1 MAEAAHA
8 GLVLRSDDA
17 YTFLHD
23 RVQEAAYSL
32 IPEDAR
38 AGVHLRIGHIL
49 LSSLTPEAIAERIF
63 EVANQLNRGSEL
75 VDSQEERE
83 RIAELDLLAGK
94 RAKAAS
100 AYASAL
106 RYFTAGAALLAD
118 DRWER
123 RYALTFALEVE
134 RAECEFLTGALET
147 AEEKLE
153 LLWKRT
159 HGIVDQAAV
168 TCLRV
173 DSYMALARADRA
185 IAVAL
190 DYLRERGVDWSPHPT
205 EAEVWQEYERLWAR
219 LDKERIEDLVDLPLM
234 NDPGARAT
242 ADVLSR
248 IVPAAVL
255 TDENLTCLAS
265 LRGVNLNLEHGITD
279 ASAYAYVELGTVL
292 VAFFK
297 DHATAFRFGQLAV
310 NLVDRRGLEAWKARV
325 YVAFA
330 HCIVPWARP
339 LRSAQVWQRRA
350 LDAAIRMGDLN
361 YASLSFGCLGSA
373 MLAWGEPLAEVEREA
388 ETGLSFARKV
398 RFGVGIDI
406 IRGQLGLIRMLRGLT
421 AEFTSFSSPDF
432 DEAQFEQQL
441 EANPSLAMACC
452 WYWIRKTRGMLV
464 GGKSCFFSRS
474 GRKGTR
480 ASLDDASVHRACR
493 VPFLRRSGACG

>member
-1 MAEAAHA
+1 MSRPLALVLGQSAEAIHA
-8 GLVLRSDDA
+8 SYGGGSAGGLGPPVGRRLYLPPRPGAGGGLFADSGRR
-17 YTFLHD
+17 T
-23 RVQEAAYSL
+23 RW
-32 IPEDAR
+32 R
-38 AGVHLRIGHIL
+38 AHLRIGHIL

-63 EVANQLNRGSEL
+63 EVANELNRGSEL
-75 VDSQEERE
+75 VESQEERE
-83 RIAELDLLAGK
+83 RIAELDFFGK

-106 RYFTAGAALLAD
+106 RYFTVGAALLAE

-153 LLWKRT
+153 LLWKRAR
-159 HGIVDQAAV
+159 GIVDQAAV

-190 DYLRERGVDWSPHPT
+190 DYLRERGVDWSPHPIGGQ
-205 EAEVWQEYERLWAR
+205 VWQEYERLWAR
-219 LDKERIEDLVDLPLM
+219 LDKERIEDLIDLPLM

-242 ADVLSR
+242 AEVLSR

-350 LDAAIRMGDLN
+350 LRCSYPNGRSQLCKPQLRLPGLGHA
-361 YASLSFGCLGSA
+361 CLGGA
-373 MLAWGEPLAEVEREA
+373 PGR
-388 ETGLSFARKV
+388 GRAR
-398 RFGVGIDI
+398 G
-406 IRGQLGLIRMLRGLT
+406 
-421 AEFTSFSSPDF
+421 
-432 DEAQFEQQL
+432 
-441 EANPSLAMACC
+441 
-452 WYWIRKTRGMLV
+452 
-464 GGKSCFFSRS
+464 
-474 GRKGTR
+474 
-480 ASLDDASVHRACR
+480 
-493 VPFLRRSGACG
+493 